1 MKQAEGWEMEDT
13 CGSMK
18 AERPTWAVRR
28 KEAKRSPLAASD
40 SVGMTLCRDGVDGPL
55 SSMRL

>member
-1 MKQAEGWEMEDT
+1 MWVDEGRT
-13 CGSMK
+13 NPTG
-18 AERPTWAVRR
+18 PTWAVRR